1 MSFSWC
7 FSLVWGSGVLLG
19 LFDCCLVWLFFL
31 LASTLVNY
39 KKVNIVGPNFNFKL
53 VVLALQCEVK

>member
-7 FSLVWGSGVLLG
+7 SSLVWDSAVLLG

-31 LASTLVNY
+31 SASTLVNY

-53 VVLALQCEVK
+53 VGLALQREVK